1 MRRRLA
7 WIAGGVVVAAAVIF
21 LWVRQDAAKDSREY
35 RFVPVERGDLEALV
49 SASGTLQA
57 LATVRVGTQVSGIV
71 AKTFADFNDHVTK
84 GEVIAL
90 IDTTLLVSA
99 VHEGDAELDRAKADL
114 NQKQADFDR
123 IHSLRAA
130 NLAADTDLNAAQYNL
145 DVAKANLKSA
155 QINLDRARQNLDY
168 ATIRA
173 PISGTVIERD
183 VDVGQTVAA
192 SFSAPQLFL
201 LADDLSHM
209 QILASVDESDIG
221 KIKEGQSARFS
232 VQAYPEEKFTGIVHQ
247 VRMQSA
253 TTENV
258 VNYTVVVNVDN
269 PDHRLLPGMTATV
282 DFVTGTAKDVLKV
295 PNAAL
300 RFRPSQDMVAEMQK
314 RRQAQA
320 AQAPDSTKARWA
332 EHRGQRGAAGEGA
345 GASGEAHG
353 GARGDGGAGGGG
365 RNGSIP
371 LLWYLDDQGQVAA
384 ARVQVGITDGKYT
397 AVEGRSLKEGMQV
410 ITAITRAA
418 AQASS
423 SPFQSQPQG
432 PRFGPGGF

>member
-1 MRRRLA
+1 MRKRLT
-7 WIAGGVVVAAAVIF
+7 WIAGGVIVAAAVIF

-35 RFVPVERGDLEALV
+35 RFVAVERGDLESLV

-84 GEVIAL
+84 GQVIAL
-90 IDTTLLVSA
+90 IDTTLLVGA
-99 VHEGDAELDRAKADL
+99 VHEGDAQLDRATADL
-114 NQKQADFDR
+114 HQKQADFDR

-130 NLAADTDLNAAQYNL
+130 QLAADTDVNTAQYNL
-145 DVAKANLKSA
+145 EVAKANLKSA

-201 LADDLSHM
+201 IADDLSHM

-221 KIKEGQSARFS
+221 KIQEGQSARFS
-232 VQAYPEEKFTGIVHQ
+232 VQAYPEEKFAGTVHQ

-320 AQAPDSTKARWA
+320 AQAPDSVKARWA
-332 EHRGQRGAAGEGA
+332 ERRGQRGAAGESA
-345 GASGEAHG
+345 GASGGAHG
-353 GARGDGGAGGGG
+353 GARGDSGAGGG

-397 AVEGRSLKEGMQV
+397 AVEGKNVKEGLQV

-418 AQASS
+418 AATSS
-423 SPFQSQPQG
+423 SPFQTQQQG